1 MDRGSLGKE
10 DLWNTVIIEGDLSK
24 FSFIMP
30 GIAKIS
36 KGQSLNIENINIYT
50 I

>member
-10 DLWNTVIIEGDLSK
+10 DPRNAAVIEGDLSK
-24 FSFIMP
+24 FSFTMP
-30 GIAKIS
+30 GIVKIF
-36 KGQSLNIENINIYT
+36 KEQSLNIENIDIYA